1 MTLNFVIGCQYQNHQ
16 KNKTM
21 ERKLGEVFEYNNVK
35 LQVIENKDGFSC
47 NDCYF
52 INEGIDCNGQLCLR
66 CDRHDRKSV
75 IFKEIK

>member
-1 MTLNFVIGCQYQNHQ
+1 
-16 KNKTM
+16 M

-35 LQVIENKDGFSC
+35 LQVIEQKDGFSC

-66 CDRHDRKSV
+66 CDRHDRNQ
-75 IFKEIK
+75 

>member
-1 MTLNFVIGCQYQNHQ
+1 
-16 KNKTM
+16 M

-35 LQVIENKDGFSC
+35 LQVIEQKDGCSC

-75 IFKEIK
+75 IFKEIKN

>member
-16 KNKTM
+16 KNKIM

-35 LQVIENKDGFSC
+35 LQVIEQKDGFSC

-52 INEGIDCNGQLCLR
+52 LNGIDCNEQLCLR
-66 CDRHDRKSV
+66 MDRHDRKSV